1 MVVELEAVIVVA
13 GANHLQVVLQVMRHR
28 RTDTGLLKARIGEH
42 KTPDEPG
49 PKKRLSVDGIAWL
62 GLGFVR
68 AWSLS
73 RTEQKQSRKRDGER
87 PTSSTLP
94 LGFIRAAGKGR
105 R

>member
-1 MVVELEAVIVVA
+1 LEPVAAGMVVELTEAVIVA
-13 GANHLQVVLQVMRHR
+13 GADHLQVVLQVMRHR
-28 RTDTGLLKARIGEH
+28 RTETGSQKARIGEH

-73 RTEQKQSRKRDGER
+73 KTEQKQSRKPE
-87 PTSSTLP
+87 
-94 LGFIRAAGKGR
+94 A
-105 R
+105 